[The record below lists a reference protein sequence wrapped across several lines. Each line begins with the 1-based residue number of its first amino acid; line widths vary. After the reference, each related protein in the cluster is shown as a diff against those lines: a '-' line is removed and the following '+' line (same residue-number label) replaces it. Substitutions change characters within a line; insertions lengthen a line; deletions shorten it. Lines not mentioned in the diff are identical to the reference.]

1 MSSTS
6 GIRSVLAAGRPWL
19 AVLAL
24 SCAVAKAAPD
34 NIDVL
39 LKRADSIKAAN
50 QVEFIRNL
58 RQLEGRSSE
67 LSPAQAEYLRYLEA
81 WQYGYSGDYKD
92 AIPQLDA
99 IIANSKDVTL
109 RFRASVS
116 IINILEIDSHNEE
129 GYERLSQLVD
139 MLPQVPDPG
148 TRLLGVAVAAQLY
161 NFAGQYDLAL
171 SYADKLIAAPK
182 EYSMTC
188 KGHWFRIDSLFRSG
202 KLSWPSEDISS
213 AIAACANVNEPIT
226 ANLIRVDIA
235 KLDLAQGRYADA
247 IALLNDN
254 YEVAGKTRYPF
265 LISSFD
271 SVLGLAYLQ
280 TGDLEKA
287 QTYAQRAV
295 ENGADKGYTQ
305 AQADAYE
312 ALYKIAVKHG
322 DYQAALGYHE
332 KYAAADKGYLNDTS
346 ARALAYQMVKQ
357 QVQEK
362 KAQVDAL
369 NKQNQVLTLKQ
380 TVNRKNMIAVE
391 LGVALLLVV
400 LGSIGMYAY
409 RTKKSQLK
417 FRKLARRDGL
427 TEIFNRQYFVEVAEQ
442 ELEYCRKSVRD
453 VSVVAID
460 LDHFK
465 LINDNH
471 GHAAGDFALK
481 RAVVACQK
489 HLRSVDVFG
498 RLGGEEFGIMMP
510 DCVPERAIDIAEK
523 MRQEI
528 ASLKGTEGEP
538 DFEVTASFG
547 VTAARWSGYN
557 LLQLLAQADSAL
569 YQAKREGRNRV
580 VAIAGPPA
588 ANSGAP
594 AADVSDW
601 RRALT

>member
-1 MSSTS
+1 
-6 GIRSVLAAGRPWL
+6 
-19 AVLAL
+19 
-24 SCAVAKAAPD
+24 
-34 NIDVL
+34 
-39 LKRADSIKAAN
+39 
-50 QVEFIRNL
+50 
-58 RQLEGRSSE
+58 
-67 LSPAQAEYLRYLEA
+67 
-81 WQYGYSGDYKD
+81 
-92 AIPQLDA
+92 
-99 IIANSKDVTL
+99 
-109 RFRASVS
+109 
-116 IINILEIDSHNEE
+116 
-129 GYERLSQLVD
+129 
-139 MLPQVPDPG
+139 
-148 TRLLGVAVAAQLY
+148 
-161 NFAGQYDLAL
+161 
-171 SYADKLIAAPK
+171 
-182 EYSMTC
+182 
-188 KGHWFRIDSLFRSG
+188 
-202 KLSWPSEDISS
+202 
-213 AIAACANVNEPIT
+213 
-226 ANLIRVDIA
+226 
-235 KLDLAQGRYADA
+235 
-247 IALLNDN
+247 
-254 YEVAGKTRYPF
+254 
-265 LISSFD
+265 
-271 SVLGLAYLQ
+271 
-280 TGDLEKA
+280 
-287 QTYAQRAV
+287 
-295 ENGADKGYTQ
+295 
-305 AQADAYE
+305 
-312 ALYKIAVKHG
+312 
-322 DYQAALGYHE
+322 
-332 KYAAADKGYLNDTS
+332 
-346 ARALAYQMVKQ
+346 
-357 QVQEK
+357 
-362 KAQVDAL
+362 
-369 NKQNQVLTLKQ
+369 
-380 TVNRKNMIAVE
+380 
-391 LGVALLLVV
+391 
-400 LGSIGMYAY
+400 MYAY